1 MTLNK
6 CHEKISQLC
15 QLRVNIIVTSGHGQ
29 LMGSSVSPG
38 DPVEQLPLNVE
49 QKPRGPD
56 PEHVV
61 VEPRVPEL
69 LLDQD

>member
-6 CHEKISQLC
+6 CHEKVSQLR
-15 QLRVNIIVTSGHGQ
+15 QLRVNTVTSGHGH
-29 LMGSSVSPG
+29 LMGSGVSPG

-61 VEPRVPEL
+61 VEPGVPEL

>member
-6 CHEKISQLC
+6 CHEKISQL
-15 QLRVNIIVTSGHGQ
+15 RVNTVTSGHGQ